1 MRAKIRDTELY
12 FDVEG
17 SELAIASS
25 HIQQKPVIFVIH
37 GGPGVDHTTCRSV
50 LSPLSELAQLI
61 YFDHRGH
68 GRSARGPSE
77 TYTLDNNVEDME
89 ALRQYLGLEHI
100 GLLGFSYGGMVAL
113 TYASRYPNQVSML
126 IPVVTAPDSRFLA
139 LAQAKLAQEGTPEQQ
154 AIAQLL
160 WDGQFTSEQQ
170 LQAYFQLLGPLYSL
184 TFDPEQA
191 KDAWRRVIFN
201 PEAINQAFGGFL
213 RTYDSR
219 AQLPNITV
227 PTLVI
232 GAEQD
237 WICPPQF
244 SEDIAQAI
252 PNATLEVVANSG
264 HSIRADAPEVLLKL
278 ISEFLDHHAS
288 FIERR
293 P

>member
-17 SELAIASS
+17 SELAIANS
-25 HIQQKPVIFVIH
+25 HIQQRPIYFVIH
-37 GGPGVDHTTCRSV
+37 GGPGVDHTTCRPV
-50 LSPLSELAQLI
+50 LSPLSEMAQLI
-61 YFDHRGH
+61 YFDHRGQ
-68 GRSARGPSE
+68 GRSARGNPK

-89 ALRQYLGLEHI
+89 ALRQYLGVERI

-113 TYASRYPNQVSML
+113 TYACRYPKHVLAL
-126 IPVVTAPDSRFLA
+126 IPTVTAPDSRFLA

-154 AIAQLL
+154 AIAQFL
-160 WDGQFTSEQQ
+160 WDGRFTSEQQ
-170 LQAYFQLLGPLYSL
+170 LQTYFQLLGPLYSL
-184 TFDPEQA
+184 TFNLEQSME
-191 KDAWRRVIFN
+191 AWQRVIFN

-213 RTYDSR
+213 RTYDVR
-219 AQLPNITV
+219 AQLPDISA

-244 SEDIAQAI
+244 SAEIAQAI
-252 PNATLEVVANSG
+252 PNAQLEIVPNSG

-278 ISEFLDHHAS
+278 ISDFVNSDFVNSAS
-288 FIERR
+288 I
-293 P
+293 